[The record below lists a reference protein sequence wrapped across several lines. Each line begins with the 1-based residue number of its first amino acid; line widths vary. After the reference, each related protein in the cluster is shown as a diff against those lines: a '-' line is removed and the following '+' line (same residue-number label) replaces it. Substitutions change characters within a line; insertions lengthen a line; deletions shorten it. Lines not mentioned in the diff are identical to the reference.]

1 MVPGDTHVLV
11 IGQGYVGLPLSCAL
25 AEAGFMVTGYDLN
38 KDRVATIQSGD
49 SGLDEDT
56 THKLQVALQHGL
68 RVTAD
73 LAPERHFDVVVVCVP
88 TPPGLRGEVDLSAVM
103 GATRD
108 GAAVLKPGGLF
119 ILESTS
125 FPGTTEEYVMPVLQE
140 HLGEIDSGFLL
151 AFSPERIDPGN
162 PNYTISNTP
171 RVVGGVSAQSA
182 EAAASFYRTIV
193 SDVVVLKGA
202 KEAEMAKLL
211 ENTYRQVN
219 IALSNELAK
228 VSHELGIDYW
238 DVVRGAATKPY
249 GFQAF
254 YPGPG
259 VGGHCI
265 PIDPMYLNERVRD
278 LLGRPLEFVELAQE
292 VNNGMP
298 RYVARRVI
306 DLLANRGI
314 EASGAKVLLLGAT
327 YKANVG
333 DRRGAPIEEVFEAL
347 DAAGCEVSYHDPF
360 CETLVIPG
368 GSTVHSVADVDQALA
383 ENDVVVLLQ
392 AHQHYLEPGRLDAA
406 AAVFDTRGVLFAP
419 NVERL

>member
-1 MVPGDTHVLV
+1 MVPGDTRVLV

-25 AEAGFMVTGYDLN
+25 AEAGFLVTGYDLN
-38 KDRVATIQSGD
+38 SYRVARIQSGE
-49 SGLDEDT
+49 SGLDDDT
-56 THKLQVALQHGL
+56 TSKLRVALNNGYQATTQL
-68 RVTAD
+68 T
-73 LAPERHFDVVVVCVP
+73 PERQFDVVVVCVP
-88 TPPGLRGEVDLSAVM
+88 TPLGLRGEVDLSAVM

-108 GAAVLKPGGLF
+108 GAAVLKRGGLF

-125 FPGTTEEYVMPVLQE
+125 FPGTTEEYVMPVLQDQ
-140 HLGEIDSGFLL
+140 LGDIDGDFLL

-162 PNYTISNTP
+162 PTYTISNTP

-182 EAAASFYRTIV
+182 QAAAAFYRTIV
-193 SDVVVLKGA
+193 SEVVELKGA

-238 DVVRGAATKPY
+238 DVLRGAATKPY

-298 RYVARRVI
+298 HYVARRVVE
-306 DLLANRGI
+306 LLASRGVDVP
-314 EASGAKVLLLGAT
+314 GAKVLLLGAT

-333 DRRGAPIEEVFEAL
+333 DRRGAPIEEVFDAL
-347 DAAGCEVSYHDPF
+347 DAEGCTVSFHDPF
-360 CETLVIPG
+360 CESVSLPG
-368 GSTVHSVADVDQALA
+368 GTVVHSVDDLDLALA
-383 ENDVVVLLQ
+383 TSDVVVLLQ
-392 AHQHYLEPGRLDAA
+392 AHRHYLEPGHLDSASV
-406 AAVFDTRGVLFAP
+406 VFDTRGVLTAA
-419 NVERL
+419 NVVRL

>member
-38 KDRVATIQSGD
+38 MDRVAMIQSGD

-88 TPPGLRGEVDLSAVM
+88 TPLGLRGEVDLSAVM

-219 IALSNELAK
+219 IALSNELVK

-238 DVVRGAATKPY
+238 DVVHGAATKPY

-368 GSTVHSVADVDQALA
+368 GSTVHSVADVDHALA

-392 AHQHYLEPGRLDAA
+392 AHQHYLEPGRVDAA

>member
-38 KDRVATIQSGD
+38 TDRVAIIQSGD

-56 THKLQVALQHGL
+56 TDKLQVALQHGFQ
-68 RVTAD
+68 VTAD

-88 TPPGLRGEVDLSAVM
+88 TPLGLRGEVDLSAVM

>member
-56 THKLQVALQHGL
+56 TDKLQVALQHGL
-68 RVTAD
+68 RVTAE
-73 LAPERHFDVVVVCVP
+73 LAPERQFDAVVVCVP
-88 TPPGLRGEVDLSAVM
+88 TPLGLRGEVDLSAVM

-119 ILESTS
+119 VLESTS

-162 PNYTISNTP
+162 PNYNISNTP

-238 DVVRGAATKPY
+238 DVLRGAGTKPY

-298 RYVARRVI
+298 RYVARRVV
-306 DLLANRGI
+306 DLLANRGV

-347 DAAGCEVSYHDPF
+347 NAAGCEVSYHDPF
-360 CETLVIPG
+360 CETLVVPG
-368 GSTVHSVADVDQALA
+368 GSIVHSVADVDHALA

-406 AAVFDTRGVLFAP
+406 AVVFDTRGVLSAP
-419 NVERL
+419 NVTRL